1 LEREISAAAL
11 QMYFQYNFSVQRSLA
26 AGANNL
32 ALWLEWKLCL
42 GLNKIVFFGFFWKE
56 RRNGKKIV
64 SASEAELFYDV
75 DHNLRQRQTMFVAC
89 LFETLKRLL
98 LFV

>member
-1 LEREISAAAL
+1 MKTLFGSEQNRFFRFFFEKREE
-11 QMYFQYNFSVQRSLA
+11 M
-26 AGANNL
+26 
-32 ALWLEWKLCL
+32 E
-42 GLNKIVFFGFFWKE
+42 
-56 RRNGKKIV
+56 KKIV

-75 DHNLRQRQTMFVAC
+75 DHNLRQKQTMFVAC